1 MTFSQIWNNGFL
13 SNIVFPSQGSLIAV
27 TLVSGLAVSVLSY
40 LLGSINPAI
49 IVSKKFYGDDIRTH
63 GSGNAGMTNVMRT
76 YGKLM
81 AIITFLGDFLYAV
94 VASLLGSAFLGVF
107 GAFMAGFFCF
117 LGLLY

>member
-76 YGKLM
+76 YGNKM
-81 AIITFLGDFLYAV
+81 AIITFLGDFLKAKRTCTFQKYHLV
-94 VASLLGSAFLGVF
+94 VEMMENVRSDKFINS
-107 GAFMAGFFCF
+107 
-117 LGLLY
+117 